1 MLSLRSRILAVAF
14 SALVPLVA
22 ASPAVSPGD
31 GRVYCDQGDKGVP
44 RAFAQDIINNINTN
58 QKDFGIPGRDG
69 DFGFGS
75 SCLSHSQGGGSYCCQ
90 VAYLNT
96 NGNVGTV
103 TMTANT
109 KSTGADALGGKTDGA
124 TLKSLATD
132 ILNTCWSGNGDH
144 SGRWAGAG
152 FQLNMLSLR
161 SRILAVAFSA
171 LVPLVAASPAVSP
184 GDGRVYCDQ
193 GDKGVPRAF
202 AQDIINNINTN
213 QKDFGIPGRDGDFGF
228 GSSCLSHSQGG
239 GSYCCQVAYLNT
251 NGNVGTVTMT
261 ANTKS
266 TGADALGGKTDGATL
281 KSLATDIL
289 NTCWSGNGD
298 HSGRWAGAGFQ
309 VGLSGGTC

>member
-1 MLSLRSRILAVAF
+1 MKQKCFALFGQQGLARLFTTALAAVALRSF
-14 SALVPLVA
+14 
-22 ASPAVSPGD
+22 D
-31 GRVYCDQGDKGVP
+31 
-44 RAFAQDIINNINTN
+44 FNINTN

-75 SCLSHSQGGGSYCCQ
+75 SCLSHSHWQGGGSYCCQ

-152 FQLNMLSLR
+152 FQRLFTTALAAVALR
-161 SRILAVAFSA
+161 SF
-171 LVPLVAASPAVSP
+171 
-184 GDGRVYCDQ
+184 D
-193 GDKGVPRAF
+193 F
-202 AQDIINNINTN
+202 NINTN

-228 GSSCLSHSQGG
+228 GSSCLSHSHWQGG